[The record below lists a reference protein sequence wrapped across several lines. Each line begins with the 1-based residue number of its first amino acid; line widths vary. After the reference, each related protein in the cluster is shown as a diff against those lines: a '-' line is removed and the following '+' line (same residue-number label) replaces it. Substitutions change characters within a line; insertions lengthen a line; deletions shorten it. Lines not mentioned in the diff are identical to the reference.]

1 MILLALL
8 LATLGTADLVRPEN
22 RASTRKEG
30 AVATVAGGV
39 VLVLLASGL
48 AIGSVAWAVIP
59 VGIVLLIGW
68 ILLTPVG
75 VVVTDRPWPVAG
87 LAIVAL
93 AALSVPQPDV
103 HQGWLVRWY
112 DGLDIGAL
120 ANVPVEQFVLGAA
133 CVGFLLETANIIVR
147 LMLIG
152 TGPSVIATE
161 KSLKGG
167 RILGPI
173 ERIFILAMALGG
185 HYGALSAVVA
195 AKGILRF
202 PEISRDSAGGS
213 RAEYVLVGSFVSWAL
228 AFVFVPLF

>member
-1 MILLALL
+1 MILLSLL
-8 LATLGTADLVRPEN
+8 LASLGVADLVRPEN
-22 RASTRKEG
+22 RASSRLQG
-30 AVATVAGGV
+30 IVATVVGGA

-48 AIGSVAWAVIP
+48 AIGSAAWAVVPIG
-59 VGIVLLIGW
+59 VVLLVAW

-75 VVVTDRPWPVAG
+75 VIETDRPWPVAG
-87 LAIVAL
+87 LAVVAVAAL
-93 AALSVPQPDV
+93 AVPQPGV
-103 HQGWLVRWY
+103 GQGWLVRWY

-120 ANVPVEQFVLGAA
+120 ADVPFEQFLFGAA
-133 CVGFLLETANIIVR
+133 CVVFLVETANIIVR

-161 KSLKGG
+161 KSLQGG

-173 ERIFILAMALGG
+173 ERVFILAMAIGG

-202 PEISRDSAGGS
+202 PEISRDTAGGS

>member
-22 RASTRKEG
+22 RASSRAQG
-30 AVATVAGGV
+30 IVATVVGGA

-48 AIGSVAWAVIP
+48 AIGSSAWAVVP
-59 VGIVLLIGW
+59 VGLVLLIAW

-75 VVVTDRPWPVAG
+75 IVQTDRPWPVAG
-87 LAIVAL
+87 LAVAVLVAL
-93 AALSVPQPDV
+93 AVPQPDV
-103 HQGWLVRWY
+103 SRGWLVRWFE
-112 DGLDIGAL
+112 GLDVASL
-120 ANVPVEQFVLGAA
+120 ADVSVEQFVFGAA
-133 CVGFLLETANIIVR
+133 CVVFLIETANIIVR

-173 ERIFILAMALGG
+173 ERVFILAMALGG

>member
-8 LATLGTADLVRPEN
+8 LAVLGVADLVRPEN
-22 RASTRKEG
+22 RASTLGEG
-30 AVATVAGGV
+30 IVAFVAGGATV
-39 VLVLLASGL
+39 GLLASGL
-48 AIGSVAWAVIP
+48 ALGAVSWVVVPLGLALLAAWILFTP
-59 VGIVLLIGW
+59 VGIVH
-68 ILLTPVG
+68 
-75 VVVTDRPWPVAG
+75 TDRPWPVAG
-87 LAIVAL
+87 LAVAALTAL
-93 AALSVPQPDV
+93 AVPQPTV
-103 HQGWLVRWY
+103 GRGWLVRWY
-112 DGLDIGAL
+112 ESLDVGAL
-120 ANVPVEQFVLGAA
+120 DGVPVELFVLGSA
-133 CVGFLLETANIIVR
+133 CVVFLVETSNIVVR

-161 KSLKGG
+161 KSLQGG

-173 ERIFILAMALGG
+173 ERVFILAMAIGG

-202 PEISRDSAGGS
+202 PEISRDTPGGS

>member
-8 LATLGTADLVRPEN
+8 LATLGAADLMRPEN
-22 RASTRKEG
+22 RASTRVEGIVG
-30 AVATVAGGV
+30 AVVGGA

-48 AIGSVAWAVIP
+48 AIGSAAWAVVP
-59 VGIVLLIGW
+59 VGLVLLVAW

-75 VVVTDRPWPVAG
+75 IVQTDRPWPVAG
-87 LAIVAL
+87 LAVASLVAL
-93 AALSVPQPDV
+93 AVPQPGV
-103 HQGWLVRWY
+103 NRGWLVRWY
-112 DGLDIGAL
+112 DGLDVRSL
-120 ANVPVEQFVLGAA
+120 ADVSVEQFVFGAA
-133 CVGFLLETANIIVR
+133 CVVFLIETANIIVR

-161 KSLKGG
+161 KTLKGG

-173 ERIFILAMALGG
+173 ERVFILAMALGG

-202 PEISRDSAGGS
+202 PEISRDTAGGS

>member
-1 MILLALL
+1 MILLSML
-8 LATLGTADLVRPEN
+8 LATLGVADLVRPEN
-22 RASTRKEG
+22 RASTRLQG
-30 AVATVAGGV
+30 IVATVVGGA

-48 AIGSVAWAVIP
+48 AIGTAAWTVVP
-59 VGIVLLIGW
+59 VGLVLLVAW

-75 VVVTDRPWPVAG
+75 VIQTDRPWPVGG
-87 LAIVAL
+87 LAVVAVAAL
-93 AALSVPQPDV
+93 AVPQPGV
-103 HQGWLVRWY
+103 GRGWLVRWY
-112 DGLDIGAL
+112 DGLDIDVL
-120 ANVPVEQFVLGAA
+120 ADVSVEQFVFGAA
-133 CVGFLLETANIIVR
+133 CVVFLVETANIIVR

-161 KSLKGG
+161 KSLQGG

-173 ERIFILAMALGG
+173 ERVFILAMAIGG

-202 PEISRDSAGGS
+202 PEISRDTAGGS

>member
-8 LATLGTADLVRPEN
+8 LATLGTADLVRPEDRKPN
-22 RASTRKEG
+22 RVQ
-30 AVATVAGGV
+30 AVAAFVAGGA
-39 VLVLLASGL
+39 VLALLASGL
-48 AIGSVAWAVIP
+48 ALGTASWAIVPVGLLLLVAWMMLAP
-59 VGIVLLIGW
+59 VGIVQ
-68 ILLTPVG
+68 
-75 VVVTDRPWPVAG
+75 TDRPWPVAG
-87 LAIVAL
+87 LAGAAVLAL
-93 AALSVPQPDV
+93 AVRQPDV
-103 HQGWLVRWY
+103 HRGWLVRWY
-112 DGLDIGAL
+112 DGLGITTL
-120 ANVPVEQFVLGAA
+120 ADVRIDQFVLGIG
-133 CVGFLLETANIIVR
+133 CVIFLIETANIVVR

-161 KSLKGG
+161 KTLQGG

-173 ERIFILAMALGG
+173 ERIFILAMAIGG

-202 PEISRDSAGGS
+202 PEISRDTPGGS